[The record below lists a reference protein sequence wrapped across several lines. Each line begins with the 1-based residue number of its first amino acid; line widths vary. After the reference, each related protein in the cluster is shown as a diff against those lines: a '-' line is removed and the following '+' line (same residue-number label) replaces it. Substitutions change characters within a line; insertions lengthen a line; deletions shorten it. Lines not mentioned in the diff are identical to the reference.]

1 MYVPLSKKF
10 TRKQIEAAIEV
21 LSQSQFVLNWCKN
34 EASVY
39 GVAEDSP
46 EYRKFVEEKSWQYAR
61 RLLR

>member
-1 MYVPLSKKF
+1 MSIPLSKKF
-10 TRKQIEAAIEV
+10 TRKQIETAVEI

-39 GVAEDSP
+39 GVATDTP
-46 EYRKFVEEKSWQYAR
+46 EYEKFVKEKSRQYAR